1 MFTPGAL
8 GILGGEKNT
17 DSTEDTESRRV
28 GASRL
33 GYRRETEMK
42 NPDGW
47 RLVGD
52 GERERRNHPDPG
64 SLIVGDADEDMVGV
78 RKFADDLYVR
88 ILADGDDS

>member
-1 MFTPGAL
+1 M
-8 GILGGEKNT
+8 ESNT
-17 DSTEDTESRRV
+17 DSTEGTESRRV

-47 RLVGD
+47 RLVDD
-52 GERERRNHPDPG
+52 GWERERGNHPDPG
-64 SLIVGDADEDMVGV
+64 SLIVRDADEDMVGV
-78 RKFADDLYVR
+78 KKSADDLYVR

>member
-1 MFTPGAL
+1 M
-8 GILGGEKNT
+8 KSNT
-17 DSTEDTESRRV
+17 DSTEGTESRRV

-33 GYRRETEMK
+33 GYRSETEMK

-52 GERERRNHPDPG
+52 GERRNHPDPG
-64 SLIVGDADEDMVGV
+64 SLIVRDADEDMVGV
-78 RKFADDLYVR
+78 KGSADKLYVR